1 MTFGEY
7 LFGVIGL
14 AAVAIP
20 MGMGGVRLRRR
31 LLPGW
36 EGAPARLA
44 EAVLGVALLTVLL
57 QLLGAVGILIPAV
70 LIPATLLVGLGI
82 YYGMDGAFSTVY
94 AEKAPRTMPA
104 VPPAPAVP
112 LLQLVLALVAAT
124 FVAAHWATGLQDVW
138 ERGMLTFDTLW
149 YHGPFA
155 ARIAE
160 TGSVWGMQFTDPQYL
175 NWFYPENSELLHAT
189 GIVLFDRD
197 LFSPLVNLGWLGV
210 SLLAAWCIGRPYG
223 VAPLSLT
230 AVAVAM
236 STGPMVPREAGT
248 PATDTVPVAMVLAA
262 AAILINA
269 WAART
274 GRPSGAAPMGAA
286 AGTPTVPRPGSGT
299 ANPVIGDRSPAD
311 ATSAAPPERDRSPSG
326 PPPAAPLLGALLV
339 AGLAIGIGLGSKLT
353 IWGVAVAFAVG
364 APFLVPRELR
374 WKAFWVFVG
383 GVAAVAGFW
392 FLRDLIHSGNPLP
405 WIREIGPID
414 LPGPNR
420 GLEGRDNFTVA
431 HYVFVDPST
440 SLWRQYF
447 LNPIEN
453 LLGPLWFLILGGAA
467 GGAILAVWRPRSP
480 AVRLAGVITVVAAIA
495 YLFTPLSAA
504 GPEGRPL
511 AFGINLR
518 YLIPGF
524 ALGLALLPLERR
536 LVPDRFRVALLIG
549 GLIALYFTSRNSD
562 ANVAWEGEFASVPW
576 AIVIGLVMIG
586 GPLVLAAIAR
596 RDAWVA
602 AAAGVVLALAVAAV
616 GWERQD
622 DYLDHRYE
630 RSEDFRFQLDEA
642 IRWANP
648 TSDLRIGIA
657 GTSGAFNQ
665 YGFYGDEL
673 TNYVQYVGRHLPE
686 ADFEAITSCRPFRA
700 AVNAGDYDYL
710 VTTPELDLNDPS
722 RARPAPER
730 GWVSGDPAVT
740 EVLHSGRVAVFR
752 LEGRL
757 DPRGCIKGANLRA
770 DQRQREGSAATKQ

>member
-1 MTFGEY
+1 VTFGEY

-20 MGMGGVRLRRR
+20 MGMGGIRLRQR

-44 EAVLGVALLTVLL
+44 EAVLAVALLTVLL
-57 QLLGAVGILIPAV
+57 QLLGAVGILIAAV
-70 LIPATLLVGLGI
+70 LIPAALLVGLGI
-82 YYGMDGAFSTVY
+82 YYGTDGAFFGHIPK
-94 AEKAPRTMPA
+94 KAPRTDPVAPPSPA
-104 VPPAPAVP
+104 IP
-112 LLQLVLALVAAT
+112 LLQMVLALAAAV

-160 TGSVWGMQFTDPQYL
+160 TGSVWGMHFTDPQYL

-197 LFSPLVNLGWLGV
+197 LFSPFVNFGWLGV

-230 AVAVAM
+230 GVAIAM

-269 WAART
+269 WAARDK
-274 GRPSGAAPMGAA
+274 SD
-286 AGTPTVPRPGSGT
+286 GS
-299 ANPVIGDRSPAD
+299 
-311 ATSAAPPERDRSPSG
+311 SAAP
-326 PPPAAPLLGALLV
+326 LMGALLT
-339 AGLAIGIGLGSKLT
+339 AGLAVGIGLGSKLT

-364 APFLVPRELR
+364 VPFLVPPGLR
-374 WKAFWVFVG
+374 RKAFFAFLG
-383 GVAAVAGFW
+383 GVAAVSAFW
-392 FLRDLIHSGNPLP
+392 LLRNLIHSGNPLP
-405 WIREIGPID
+405 WIREVGPID

-431 HYVFVDPST
+431 HYIFVDPST

-480 AVRLAGVITVVAAIA
+480 AVRLAGVITIVAAIA

-536 LVPDRFRVALLIG
+536 LVPDRFRVALLAG

-576 AIVIGLVMIG
+576 AIVIALVLIG
-586 GPLVLAAIAR
+586 GPLALAALAR

-602 AAAGVVLALAVAAV
+602 AVAGTVLALAVATV

-622 DYLDHRYE
+622 DYFDHRYE
-630 RSEDFRFQLDEA
+630 RAEDFRFQLDEA
-642 IRWANP
+642 VRWANP
-648 TSDLRIGIA
+648 TSDLRIGVA

-665 YGFYGDEL
+665 YGFYGDDL

-686 ADFEAITSCRPFRA
+686 ADFRAITTCSAFRE

-722 RARPAPER
+722 TASPAPER

-740 EVLHSGRVAVFR
+740 EVLQSGRVAVFR
-752 LEGRL
+752 IEGEL
-757 DPRGCIKGANLRA
+757 DTGGCIKGGNLRA
-770 DQRQREGSAATKQ
+770 DQRQREGSAAKKQ